1 MQFPLQCPCFLG
13 VQFQKKHLP
22 DQEASRQWQAE
33 VHEATWG
40 GKARKIVVCLI
51 NYAVKGGN

>member
-1 MQFPLQCPCFLG
+1 MLFRCAIS
-13 VQFQKKHLP
+13 KKHLP

-40 GKARKIVVCLI
+40 GKAREIVVCLI